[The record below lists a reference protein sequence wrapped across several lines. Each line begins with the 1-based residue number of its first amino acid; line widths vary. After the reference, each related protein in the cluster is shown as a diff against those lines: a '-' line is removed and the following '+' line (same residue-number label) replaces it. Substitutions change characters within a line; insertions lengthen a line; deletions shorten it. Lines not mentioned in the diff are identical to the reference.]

1 MLLPN
6 VLWRK
11 DFVFVHFMVFIKL
24 LSLNAGKQISSN
36 KIYNEQEVW
45 SFIYFKLTQDYIF
58 MLCG

>member
-45 SFIYFKLTQDYIF
+45 SFIYFKLTQD
-58 MLCG
+58 